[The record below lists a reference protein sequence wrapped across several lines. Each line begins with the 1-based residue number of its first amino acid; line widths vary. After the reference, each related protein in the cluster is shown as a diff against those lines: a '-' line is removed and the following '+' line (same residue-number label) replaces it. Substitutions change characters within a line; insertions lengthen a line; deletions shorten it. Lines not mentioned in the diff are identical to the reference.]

1 MESDVYLG
9 KLACQGEE
17 KDEVGRKTR
26 EQRERET
33 EWDKIEAR
41 WADERWGCQ
50 ASGRAAEA
58 DSDVVVEGRGR
69 EEVRRNN
76 G

>member
-17 KDEVGRKTR
+17 KDEVGRKKK
-26 EQRERET
+26 ERGR

-41 WADERWGCQ
+41 RPDERWGCQ

-58 DSDVVVEGRGR
+58 DSDVVVAGGGR

>member
-1 MESDVYLG
+1 MYNWASWPVRG
-9 KLACQGEE
+9 KRRMRWGG
-17 KDEVGRKTR
+17 KR
-26 EQRERET
+26 ERERET

-58 DSDVVVEGRGR
+58 DSDVVVAGRGR